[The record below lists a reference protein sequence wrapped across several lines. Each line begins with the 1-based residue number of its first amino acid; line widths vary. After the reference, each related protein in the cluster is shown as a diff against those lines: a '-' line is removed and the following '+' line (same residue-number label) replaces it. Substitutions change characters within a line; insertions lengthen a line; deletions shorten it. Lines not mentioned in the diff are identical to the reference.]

1 MISQKFNVCSC
12 HLAKSLKSIYRGRV
26 GVDSPMPG
34 LGCLASTVT
43 HHTHTHAHAHAH
55 ARGVG
60 EWAQCGAMMAHL
72 ALRTLASPGTC
83 DSIFEQHEQDQ
94 IKEEASKTEFF

>member
-1 MISQKFNVCSC
+1 MLSEHCNT
-12 HLAKSLKSIYRGRV
+12 
-26 GVDSPMPG
+26 P
-34 LGCLASTVT
+34 
-43 HHTHTHAHAHAH
+43 HARARARAR

-60 EWAQCGAMMAHL
+60 EWAQGGAMMAHL